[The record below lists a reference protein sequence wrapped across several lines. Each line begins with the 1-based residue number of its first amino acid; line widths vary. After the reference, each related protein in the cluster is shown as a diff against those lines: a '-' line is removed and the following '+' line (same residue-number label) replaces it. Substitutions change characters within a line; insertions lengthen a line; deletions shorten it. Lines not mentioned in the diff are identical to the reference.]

1 MILTEEVLS
10 DIYSAQ
16 NIIKNVQSNDKWI
29 MNFRNLVI
37 KENKPVR

>member
-16 NIIKNVQSNDKWI
+16 NIIKNVQSNDKWK
-29 MNFRNLVI
+29 MNFKNLAI